1 MLTKLDTKCF
11 SGEYIEMNRKQVST
25 ILRVV
30 IWDYTGRAMLSKI
43 YDGESLRELY
53 FSGIFLDF

>member
-1 MLTKLDTKCF
+1 MLTKLDTKYY
-11 SGEYIEMNRKQVST
+11 SGEHIEINRKQVSAT
-25 ILRVV
+25 LRVV
-30 IWDYTGRAMLSKI
+30 IWDYIGRAMLSKI